1 MPNTMTPQHQRY
13 RLAGYVQERSC
24 QACDRPGVHYT
35 LLAHKAYEQHR
46 PMMQLEATCPD
57 CTYNWVE
64 TYEMVPNH
72 FFDDDE

>member
-1 MPNTMTPQHQRY
+1 
-13 RLAGYVQERSC
+13 
-24 QACDRPGVHYT
+24 
-35 LLAHKAYEQHR
+35 
-46 PMMQLEATCPD
+46 MMQIEATCPD